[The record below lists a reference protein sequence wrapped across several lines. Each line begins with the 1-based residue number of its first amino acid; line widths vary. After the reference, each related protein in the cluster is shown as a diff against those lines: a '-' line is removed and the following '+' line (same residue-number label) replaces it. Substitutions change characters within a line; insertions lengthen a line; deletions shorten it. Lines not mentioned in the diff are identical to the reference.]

1 MKKLALLFGFVF
13 LIFLSKAYAFEV
25 KLEPENVFCLSGKCD
40 EVLIEVN
47 CSNASKA
54 YGEIEDPIKRN
65 ISFEKTDLY
74 RATIPSYIFENNLK
88 PSTYTLNITCENSS
102 GIFSNSFQFDVSTL
116 EAKIESIS
124 PAYTDDEVA
133 TLGISV
139 KKNGI
144 ILSPSDAEIEFSVY
158 PLKLKDQ
165 YYSSLYF
172 LILEVPSTQG
182 TYNLEVLTNVSVQG
196 YAKKQIKLES
206 TFEVKQPLEL
216 SLSLDK
222 TEFKPGDTIT
232 LTLSALEKGDPVLIN
247 KNYLSIQLAST
258 QIESDKINLYSSG
271 NVFKA
276 EFQAPDLP
284 PGEYELK
291 VTLNYDSYS
300 AVQTKKIAY
309 VMQAS
314 GKIVDLNNQGI
325 ATEIKFLKD
334 GQEKKKILTDSSGSY
349 SGFIVP
355 GNYDLQITFPQATLY
370 LNNVSVSSFED
381 PIKYYF
387 FDTDIEGIKI
397 AGLFVFEFKLSYSKA
412 KILMK
417 YDERKVVNEKNLV
430 VYKCSDFNPSNKVC
444 NSEWK
449 EQVATIDTIGNTVT
463 VETDSLSAYAVGM
476 KKFLTLDFSLD
487 KQSYGL
493 NELVKVRGLV
503 KDESGNLVPSVLIK
517 ASGNFK
523 INVSTYSDSSGVFY
537 FEFFS
542 PEEEGIYTILISVEK
557 VPYLASNKSLAFQ
570 VSKKREISLVLPDT
584 IRLTKGESK
593 TITFSVINTGQSDLS
608 NLSLSLTGLPEEY
621 FSIQDKIELIKAG
634 EKVDIPVQFKIPE
647 NASEATLSLTFKV
660 FSEEISKEG
669 IIGLTILSENVSQAL
684 PGLPSASFSL
694 PITSSDITY
703 LSIFAFVCISLAI
716 FLKKF
721 KKRARE
727 REKIKN
733 LLSGIKME
741 IRRRK
746 ENPIQSFNKLV
757 ERVEKEST

>member
-1 MKKLALLFGFVF
+1 MKRLTLLFGFAF
-13 LIFLSKAYAFEV
+13 LILLTKTYAFEV
-25 KLEPENVFCLSGKCD
+25 KLNPENVFCIENKCD
-40 EVLIEVN
+40 EVLIAVN
-47 CSNASKA
+47 CSNASKV
-54 YGEIEDPIKRN
+54 YGEIENPIKRN

-74 RATIPSYIFENNLK
+74 RAKIPSYIFENNPK
-88 PSTYTLNITCENSS
+88 PSTYSLNITCENSS
-102 GIFSNSFQFDVSTL
+102 GIFSNSFHFDVSVL

-124 PAYTDDEVA
+124 PVYTDDEIA
-133 TLGISV
+133 TLGISI
-139 KKNGI
+139 KKNSM

-165 YYSSLYF
+165 YFSSFYF

-182 TYNLEVLTNVSVQG
+182 SYNLEVLANVSVQG
-196 YAKKQIKLES
+196 YAKKQLKLES
-206 TFEVKQPLEL
+206 TFEVKRPLEL
-216 SLSLDK
+216 SVSLDK
-222 TEFKPGDTIT
+222 SEFKPDDTIS
-232 LTLSALEKGDPVLIN
+232 LTLSALEKGKPVLID
-247 KNYLSIQLAST
+247 KNYLSIQLSST
-258 QIESDKINLYSSG
+258 QIENDKINLYSSG
-271 NVFKA
+271 SVFKA
-276 EFQAPDLP
+276 EFQAPELP

-300 AVQTKKIAY
+300 VTQIKKIAY

-355 GNYDLQITFPQATLY
+355 GTYDLQITFPQATLY

-387 FDTDIEGIKI
+387 FDTDIDGIKI
-397 AGLFVFEFKLSYSKA
+397 AGLFVFESKLSYSNA

-417 YDERKVVNEKNLV
+417 YDERKVINEKNLI
-430 VYKCSDFNPSNKVC
+430 VYKCSDFNPSNKLC

-449 EQVATIDTIGNTVT
+449 EQVATIDTIGNIVAI
-463 VETDSLSAYAVGM
+463 ETNSLSAYAVGT

-487 KQSYGL
+487 KESYGL
-493 NELVKVRGLV
+493 NELVKVRGIV
-503 KDESGNLVPSVLIK
+503 KDESGNLIPNVLIK

-523 INVSTYSDSSGVFY
+523 INISTYSDSSGIFY

-542 PEEEGIYTILISVEK
+542 PEEEGFYNILVSAEK

-570 VSKKREISLVLPDT
+570 VGKKREISLVIPDT
-584 IRLTKGESK
+584 IRLIKGESK
-593 TITFSVINTGQSDLS
+593 TITFSVINIGQSDLS

-621 FSIQDKIELIKAG
+621 FSIQEKIEVIKPG
-634 EKVDIPVQFKIPE
+634 QKFEIPVEFKIPE

-660 FSEEISKEG
+660 FSEEITKEG
-669 IIGLTILSENVSQAL
+669 IIGLTILSENVTQAL
-684 PGLPSASFSL
+684 PSLPSASFSL

-703 LSIFAFVCISLAI
+703 LSIFAFVCIFFAI

-721 KKRARE
+721 KKKTKE

-733 LLSGIKME
+733 LFSDIKME
-741 IRRRK
+741 IRRKK
-746 ENPIQSFNKLV
+746 ENPIQSFDKLL